1 MTSVTGE
8 LEGALYTRPMDGEAS
23 VNPHS
28 KGSHV
33 DNGIE
38 VQNRPGVG
46 KETDKE
52 EVSGHRPRVSYF
64 ANVPRLFLSHLPLP
78 FRGGSLR
85 PGL

>member
-8 LEGALYTRPMDGEAS
+8 MEGALYTRPMDGEAS

-52 EVSGHRPRVSYF
+52 EVSGHRLRVSYF